1 MKGLEFL
8 KTVNAPE
15 NNNPDLKAKLNA
27 HMPRRQM
34 TQGEMRMREMLRK
47 YNKNYQDSSAPLF
60 ASPKRANSP
69 AKPTMHVDPDFDNEL
84 TRHQAKTKPVK
95 PKVSLNALKTN
106 WAKVIKPG
114 PNAAAKW
121 KNSGAK
127 VFNVAK
133 KASNTSKAHEA
144 IREYIRKRAESQKK
158 LMLKHARAT
167 EKLMRKLK
175 TL

>member
-1 MKGLEFL
+1 
-8 KTVNAPE
+8 
-15 NNNPDLKAKLNA
+15 
-27 HMPRRQM
+27 M

-47 YNKNYQDSSAPLF
+47 YNKNYQDSSTPLF

-69 AKPTMHVDPDFDNEL
+69 AKPTMHVDPDFEAQVNEF
-84 TRHQAKTKPVK
+84 TRQALLQPKTKPVK
-95 PKVSLNALKTN
+95 PRVSLTALKTN
-106 WAKVIKPG
+106 WEKVIKPG

-133 KASNTSKAHEA
+133 RASNTSKAHEA

-158 LMLKHARAT
+158 LMLKHARTT